1 MINKLRELRK
11 SLFDLRNNIDIM
23 DSETIKGALVILQED
38 VALIMD
44 DEKEVKYLYYLTICD
59 VEACWYD
66 SVWDNEVDLI
76 VAYNEYELCE
86 ENLEQ
91 LKQMGKRPINS
102 SVGRE
107 LIKEY

>member
-11 SLFDLRNNIDIM
+11 SLFHLRNNVVIM
-23 DSETIKGALVILQED
+23 DKETIEEFLVALQED

-44 DEKEVKYLYYLTICD
+44 DEKKEKYLYYVTVCD
-59 VEACWYD
+59 YEACWYD

-76 VAYNEYELCE
+76 VAYNEYELRE
-86 ENLEQ
+86 DNHEQ

-107 LIKEY
+107 MIGEY